1 MERIVVSSFV
11 FSLTATILS
20 LARILRSYKENQRK
34 KETDL
39 ILKVTNLVRI
49 IEDEKFIQSRKA
61 LKNNSNELKDVRNN
75 NNNNTYEVN
84 LIFEIDAAIEEAVRV

>member
-20 LARILRSYKENQRK
+20 LARILRSYKESQRK
-34 KETDL
+34 KQTDL
-39 ILKVTNLVRI
+39 FLKVTNLVRI

-61 LKNNSNELKDVRNN
+61 LKNNS
-75 NNNNTYEVN
+75 
-84 LIFEIDAAIEEAVRV
+84 